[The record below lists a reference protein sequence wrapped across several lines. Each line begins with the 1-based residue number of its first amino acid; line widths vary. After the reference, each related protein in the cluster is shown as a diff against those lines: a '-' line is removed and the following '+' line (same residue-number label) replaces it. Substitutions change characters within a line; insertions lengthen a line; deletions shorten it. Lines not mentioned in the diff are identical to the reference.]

1 MTILSRYIVK
11 EIAKH
16 FGIILIVVMGIYLTV
31 DFIEKIDNFM
41 EVKVPFS
48 RALLYFAYKLP
59 LIIIQVTPVG
69 VLLSVLISFGL
80 MSKYNELVALRSSGI
95 NLVSLLTPILLCGAA
110 ATLIVFLMNEGVAP
124 LTMMRANKIWLQEV
138 KGQRMTTIQQK
149 DIWLK
154 GEQAIIHLKFYEPE
168 TMSVMGI
175 SVNRFDQKSNL
186 VQRIDAKI
194 GVFKNGR
201 WLLKDGIIQQR
212 DQLTEDWNVSLFE
225 SQLVDLPF
233 TPEELA
239 RAAPQ
244 TEEMSFLQLKDYVE
258 KMRAEGYDATRYEVD
273 LQAKISFP
281 FVCIIMTMIGA
292 GLAARGKIKDGL
304 AISIVYGLGTVFLYA
319 IAFFLLFLRLGYA
332 GILPPILAAWGVNL
346 LFFCLAAYLFLNAE

>member
-11 EIAKH
+11 EIVKH
-16 FGIILIVVMGIYLTV
+16 FGIILIVVTGIYLTV

-59 LIIIQVTPVG
+59 LIIIQITPVG
-69 VLLSVLISFGL
+69 VLLSVLITFGL
-80 MSKYNELVALRSSGI
+80 MSKNNELVALRSSGI
-95 NLVSLLTPILLCGAA
+95 NLVFLLSPILLCGVA
-110 ATLIVFLMNEGVAP
+110 ATLMVILMNEGVAP

-138 KGQRMTTIQQK
+138 KGNRMTTVRQK

-154 GEQAIIHLKFYEPE
+154 GEQSIIHLKFYEPE
-168 TMSVMGI
+168 KMSVMGI
-175 SVNRFDQKSNL
+175 FVNRFDQHFNL
-186 VQRIDAKI
+186 VQRIDAKE
-194 GVFKNGR
+194 GVFQKGR
-201 WLLKDGIIQQR
+201 WLLKDGIVQQR
-212 DQLTEDWNVSLFE
+212 DRLSNDWRVSLFE
-225 SQLVDLPF
+225 SQWTDLPF

-239 RAAPQ
+239 KAAPQ
-244 TEEMSFLQLKDYVE
+244 TEEMSFFQLKDYV
-258 KMRAEGYDATRYEVD
+258 KKIRDEGYDATRYQVD
-273 LQAKISFP
+273 LHAKISFP

-304 AISIVYGLGTVFLYA
+304 AISIVYGLGIVFCYA
-319 IAFFLLFLRLGYA
+319 IAFFLLSLRLGYA

-346 LFFCLAAYLFLNAE
+346 LFFCIACYLFINAE